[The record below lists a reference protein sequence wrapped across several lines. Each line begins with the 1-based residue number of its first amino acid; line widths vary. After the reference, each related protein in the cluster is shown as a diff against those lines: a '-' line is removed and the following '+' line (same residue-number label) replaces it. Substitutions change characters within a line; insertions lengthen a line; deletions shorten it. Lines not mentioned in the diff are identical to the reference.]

1 MTQFHSQC
9 RSRYEVLV
17 QKKKKAS
24 RASTSISGASQ
35 MNEPRSVDNVQLET
49 QIQEAG
55 PSSAPTRPRPR
66 ARTKKTSAAAPGVM
80 DQTEEQPIERPR
92 PRAKPRAKSTRT
104 TEQGDVVESEPMPE
118 LGGDKEKR
126 KQKATAASS
135 ESRKRKSRVVD
146 DTGDN
151 PPTKRKKSGL
161 NAQPKSI
168 ATGKNLPVDN
178 TTPEELPR
186 PQLLETLI
194 SQGDGDTVTQVQV
207 PAKDSRMKHTA
218 SATEPT
224 RRQPSRAVSRK
235 SIS

>member
-35 MNEPRSVDNVQLET
+35 TNEPRSVDNVQLET

-55 PSSAPTRPRPR
+55 PSSAPTHPRPR
-66 ARTKKTSAAAPGVM
+66 ARTKKTSVAAPGVM
-80 DQTEEQPIERPR
+80 DQTEQQPIERPR
-92 PRAKPRAKSTRT
+92 PRAKPQAKKSTRT
-104 TEQGDVVESEPMPE
+104 AEQGDVVESEPIPE

-126 KQKATAASS
+126 KQKATAAPS

-168 ATGKNLPVDN
+168 ATGKNLLVDN

-186 PQLLETLI
+186 PQLLETL
-194 SQGDGDTVTQVQV
+194 SQGDGDTVTQVQA
-207 PAKDSRMKHTA
+207 PTKDSRMKHTA
-218 SATEPT
+218 SAT
-224 RRQPSRAVSRK
+224 RRQPSRAVSKK